1 MKYILNGTC
10 SKFNEEANSVD
21 ANHVCKEFSY
31 SALSIPYIFQMLTG
45 ILVFIVINACIVI
58 TAIFIDIQAL
68 CILLINL
75 IVGPL
80 IGAFTVR
87 WMEYTWEQK
96 NKELMDK
103 TLREWDDK
111 SLQELTRAEEWRKN
125 HPLEEK
131 CRVAFE
137 RQNINPVAVASI
149 LKELIPK
156 KE

>member
-1 MKYILNGTC
+1 MKYILNGIY
-10 SKFNEEANSVD
+10 SRFNEETNSVN

-31 SALSIPYIFQMLTG
+31 SVLSIPYIFQMLTG
-45 ILVFIVINACIVI
+45 ILAFIAVNACIVVV
-58 TAIFIDIQAL
+58 AVFIDMQAFCL
-68 CILLINL
+68 LLINL
-75 IVGPL
+75 IVIPL
-80 IGAFTVR
+80 IGALTIR

-96 NKELMDK
+96 NKELIDE

-111 SLQELTRAEEWRKN
+111 SLQELTRAEEWRKS

-137 RQNINPVAVASI
+137 RQNINPVAVAGI